1 MIQGEA
7 SMPNSLSLSRRDLLK
22 STSLGFGTIA
32 LSGLLT
38 DQLRAETLGP
48 MAPKNTHFE
57 PKAKRVIFM
66 CMRGAPAQTDTFDYK
81 PRDRKVVST
90 NASPKSKGKYGGK
103 GPAGSV
109 IPFGQHGKSGLWIAD
124 TMPHLAKHADD
135 LCLINSMHTDL
146 PNHPQSYLMLH
157 TGDFRFARP
166 SVGSWTLYGLGTENQ
181 NLPGFISINAETRVG
196 GAQNYGS
203 AFLPAV
209 FQGTPIGHVG
219 ADMSKVGIR
228 NVSGSQLSSAAQRK
242 QLDLVQS
249 MNRALLDESGVDT
262 NLEGAI
268 ESLELGHR
276 MQESVGEV
284 LDVSRENMETLERY
298 NVGKTKKQGR
308 CLDDDF
314 GRQCLWAR
322 RLAESGVRYIEL
334 CHSNWD
340 QHGNHAVEVAANCQA
355 IDKPIAALIQDLK
368 DRDMLKDTLLVWGGE
383 FGRTPLSDTKKG
395 SGHNNRG
402 FTFWMAGGGVKGG
415 MAYGKTN
422 ETGAVSVENKVHTH
436 DLHATMLH
444 LLGLDHEKL
453 TYRYAGRDFRL
464 TDVYGN
470 VVHDIIA

>member
-1 MIQGEA
+1 MLTHQ
-7 SMPNSLSLSRRDLLK
+7 MLTRRAMLK
-22 STSLGFGTIA
+22 STSLGFGTLA
-32 LSGLLT
+32 LAGLCAEEVRAASALT
-38 DQLRAETLGP
+38 
-48 MAPKNTHFE
+48 PKSPHFE

-81 PRDRKVVST
+81 PRKQKTVATTVNRKKR
-90 NASPKSKGKYGGK
+90 NN

-109 IPFGQHGKSGLWIAD
+109 IPFSQHGKSGMWIAD
-124 TMPHLAKHADD
+124 TMPTLAKHADD
-135 LCLINSMHTDL
+135 LCIINSMHTDL

-166 SVGSWTLYGLGTENQ
+166 SVGAWTLYALGTENQ
-181 NLPGFISINAETRVG
+181 NLPGFISINPETRVG

-209 FQGTPIGHVG
+209 YQGTAIGHVG
-219 ADMSKVGIR
+219 MDMSKAGIS
-228 NVSGSQLSSAAQRK
+228 NVKGNPLSSKDQRR

-249 MNRALLDESGVDT
+249 MNKQLLKESGIDT
-262 NLEGAI
+262 QLEGVI

-276 MQESVGEV
+276 MQSSVADV
-284 LDVSRENMETLERY
+284 LSLSKETKETLERY
-298 NVGKTKKQGR
+298 NVGKTQRKGR

-322 RLAESGVRYIEL
+322 RLAESGVRYIEV

-340 QHGNHAVEVAANCQA
+340 QHGNHAAEIAANCEA
-355 IDKPIAALIQDLK
+355 IDKPIAALLQDLK
-368 DRDMLKDTLLVWGGE
+368 DRDMLKDTLIVWGGE
-383 FGRTPLSDTKKG
+383 FGRTPLSNPKGG
-395 SGHNNRG
+395 SGHNNKG
-402 FTFWMAGGGVKGG
+402 FTFWLAGGGVKGG
-415 MAYGKTN
+415 MNYGKTN
-422 ETGAVSVENKVHTH
+422 ETGAVAVENKVHVH

-464 TDVYGN
+464 TDVHGTI
-470 VVHDIIA
+470 VKDIIA

>member
-1 MIQGEA
+1 MLTPPSI
-7 SMPNSLSLSRRDLLK
+7 SRRALLK
-22 STSLGFGTIA
+22 STSLGFGTMA
-32 LSGLLT
+32 LSMLLSE
-38 DQLRAETLGP
+38 QVSAKPGP
-48 MAPKNTHFE
+48 LALKSPHF
-57 PKAKRVIFM
+57 PAKAKRVIFL
-66 CMRGAPAQTDTFDYK
+66 CMRGAPAQADTFDYK
-81 PRDRKVVST
+81 PRDRKVVTT
-90 NASPKSKGKYGGK
+90 NITPTTKRKYAGK

-109 IPFGQHGKSGLWIAD
+109 VPFSQHGESGLWIAD
-124 TMPHLAKHADD
+124 SMPNLARHADD

-166 SVGSWTLYGLGTENQ
+166 SVGSWALYGLGTENQ
-181 NLPGFISINAETRVG
+181 DLPGFISINAETRVG

-209 FQGTPIGHVG
+209 YQGTAIGYVG
-219 ADMSKVGIR
+219 ADIAKSGIR
-228 NVSGSQLSSAAQRK
+228 NVTGSPLTAELQRK
-242 QLDLVQS
+242 QLDLVQD
-249 MNRALLDESGVDT
+249 MNHQLLKQSQLDT
-262 NLEGAI
+262 QLEGAI
-268 ESLELGHR
+268 QSLELGHR
-276 MQESVGEV
+276 MQDSVTEV
-284 LDVSRENMETLERY
+284 LDVSRETEATLKRY
-298 NVGKTKKQGR
+298 NVGKTKATGR
-308 CLDDDF
+308 CRDDDF

-340 QHGNHAVEVAANCQA
+340 QHGNHVAEIKANCTA

-368 DRDMLKDTLLVWGGE
+368 DRDMLKDTLIVWGGE
-383 FGRTPLSDTKKG
+383 FGRTPLSEAGKKG

-402 FTFWMAGGGVKGG
+402 FTFWMAGGGSKGG
-415 MAYGKTN
+415 QAYGKTN
-422 ETGAVSVENKVHTH
+422 ETGAVAVENKVHTH

-470 VVHDIIA
+470 VVKGLLA

>member
-1 MIQGEA
+1 MSIHPL
-7 SMPNSLSLSRRDLLK
+7 MSRRSALR
-22 STSLGFGTIA
+22 STSLGFGALA
-32 LSGLLT
+32 LSSLL
-38 DQLRAETLGP
+38 DEQARGAQRGP
-48 MAPKNTHFE
+48 LAAREPHF
-57 PKAKRVIFM
+57 PAKAQRVIFM

-81 PRDRKVVST
+81 SRDRKVVST
-90 NASPKSKGKYGGK
+90 NVSPKSKGKYRGK
-103 GPAGSV
+103 GPAGSIV
-109 IPFGQHGKSGLWIAD
+109 PFSQHGESGLWIAD
-124 TMPHLAKHADD
+124 TMPAIAAHADD

-166 SVGSWTLYGLGTENQ
+166 SVGSWVLYALGTENQ

-209 FQGTPIGHVG
+209 YQGTAIGHVG
-219 ADMSKVGIR
+219 ADMSKAGIR
-228 NVSGSQLSSAAQRK
+228 NVTGSPFSAELQRR
-242 QLDLVQS
+242 QLDLVQQ
-249 MNRALLDESGVDT
+249 MNKRLLEQARIDT
-262 NLEGAI
+262 QLEGAI

-276 MQESVGEV
+276 MQDSVTEV
-284 LDVSRENMETLERY
+284 LDVSRESNTTLERY
-298 NVGKTKKQGR
+298 NVGQTKKQGR
-308 CLDDDF
+308 CLNDDF

-322 RLAESGVRYIEL
+322 RMAESGVRYMEI

-340 QHGNHAVEVAANCQA
+340 QHGNHAADVAANSRA

-383 FGRTPLSDTKKG
+383 FGRTPMADSKKG

-402 FTFWMAGGGVKGG
+402 FTFWMAGGGVRGG
-415 MAYGKTN
+415 LAYGKTN
-422 ETGAVSVENKVHTH
+422 ESGAEAVENKVHTH

-444 LLGLDHEKL
+444 LMGLNHEKL

-470 VVHDIIA
+470 VVHDILA

>member
-1 MIQGEA
+1 MSHSPAI
-7 SMPNSLSLSRRDLLK
+7 SRRALLR
-22 STSLGFGTIA
+22 STSLGFGA
-32 LSGLLT
+32 LAVSGLFAEHS
-38 DQLRAETLGP
+38 RAGKGGP
-48 MAPKNTHFE
+48 MSPKEPHF
-57 PKAKRVIFM
+57 PAKAKRVIFM

-81 PRDRKVVST
+81 PRGRKVIKT
-90 NASPKSKGKYGGK
+90 NLTPKSKGKYAGK

-109 IPFGQHGKSGLWIAD
+109 IPFSQHGESGLWIAD
-124 TMPHLAKHADD
+124 SMPNLAKHADD
-135 LCLINSMHTDL
+135 MCLINSMHTDL

-166 SVGSWTLYGLGTENQ
+166 SVGAWSLYGLGTENQ

-209 FQGTPIGHVG
+209 YQGTPIGHVG
-219 ADMSKVGIR
+219 ADIAKAGIR
-228 NVSGSQLSSAAQRK
+228 NVSGSPLTAKLQRQ
-242 QLDLVQS
+242 QLDLVQA
-249 MNRALLDESGVDT
+249 MNRELLAESRVDT
-262 NLEGAI
+262 QLEGAI
-268 ESLELGHR
+268 QSLELGHR
-276 MQESVGEV
+276 MQESVTEV
-284 LDVSRENMETLERY
+284 LDVSRESSQTLERY

-322 RLAESGVRYIEL
+322 RMAEAGVRYIEV

-340 QHGNHAVEVAANCQA
+340 QHGNHAVEVAANGRA

-368 DRDMLKDTLLVWGGE
+368 DRDMLTDTLLVWGGE
-383 FGRTPLSDTKKG
+383 FGRTPLADAKKG
-395 SGHNNRG
+395 SNHNNKG

-415 MAYGKTN
+415 VRYGKTN
-422 ETGAVSVENKVHTH
+422 ETGAVAIENKVHTH

-444 LLGLDHEKL
+444 LLGLDHERL

-470 VVHDIIA
+470 VVKDIIV

>member
-1 MIQGEA
+1 MLTPQSI
-7 SMPNSLSLSRRDLLK
+7 SRRALLK
-22 STSLGFGTIA
+22 STSLGFGTMA
-32 LSGLLT
+32 LSTLLSE
-38 DQLRAETLGP
+38 QVSAKPGP
-48 MAPKNTHFE
+48 LAPKSPHF
-57 PKAKRVIFM
+57 PAKAKRVIFL
-66 CMRGAPAQTDTFDYK
+66 CMRGAPAQADTFDYK
-81 PRDRKVVST
+81 PRDRKVVTT
-90 NASPKSKGKYGGK
+90 NITPTTKRKYAGK

-109 IPFGQHGKSGLWIAD
+109 VPFSQHGESGLWIAD
-124 TMPHLAKHADD
+124 SMPNLARHADD
-135 LCLINSMHTDL
+135 LCIINSMHTDL

-166 SVGSWTLYGLGTENQ
+166 SVGSWALYGLGTENQ
-181 NLPGFISINAETRVG
+181 DLPGFISINAETRVG

-209 FQGTPIGHVG
+209 YQGTAIGYVG
-219 ADMSKVGIR
+219 ADIAKSGIR
-228 NVSGSQLSSAAQRK
+228 NVTGNPLTAELQRK

-249 MNRALLDESGVDT
+249 MNHQLLKQSQLDT
-262 NLEGAI
+262 QLEGAI
-268 ESLELGHR
+268 QSLELGHR
-276 MQESVGEV
+276 MQDSVTEV
-284 LDVSRENMETLERY
+284 LDVSQETEATLERY
-298 NVGKTKKQGR
+298 NVGKTKSTGR
-308 CLDDDF
+308 CRDDDF

-340 QHGNHAVEVAANCQA
+340 QHGNHVAEIQANCTA

-368 DRDMLKDTLLVWGGE
+368 DRDMLKDTLIVWGGE
-383 FGRTPLSDTKKG
+383 FGRTPLSEAGKKG

-402 FTFWMAGGGVKGG
+402 FTFWMAGGGSKGVQN
-415 MAYGKTN
+415 YGKTN
-422 ETGAVSVENKVHTH
+422 ETGAVAVENKVHTH

-470 VVHDIIA
+470 VVKGLLA

>member
-1 MIQGEA
+1 
-7 SMPNSLSLSRRDLLK
+7 MPHSLPLSRRDLLK

-38 DQLRAETLGP
+38 DQLRAETRGP
-48 MAPKNTHFE
+48 MAPKSPHFD

-109 IPFGQHGKSGLWIAD
+109 IPFSQHGKSGLWIAD
-124 TMPHLAKHADD
+124 TMPRLAKHADD

-209 FQGTPIGHVG
+209 YQGTPIGHVG
-219 ADMSKVGIR
+219 ADMSKAGIR
-228 NVSGSQLSSAAQRK
+228 NVSGSQLSSVAQRK

-249 MNRALLDESGVDT
+249 MNRALLKESGIDT

-284 LDVSRENMETLERY
+284 LDVSRENTETLERY

-340 QHGNHAVEVAANCQA
+340 QHGNHAVDVAANCQA

-415 MAYGKTN
+415 MAYGKTDD
-422 ETGAVSVENKVHTH
+422 TGAVSVENKVHTH

-444 LLGLDHEKL
+444 MLGLDHEKL

>member
-1 MIQGEA
+1 MLTKTI
-7 SMPNSLSLSRRDLLK
+7 SRRAMLQ
-22 STSLGFGTIA
+22 STAVGFGSLA
-32 LSGLLT
+32 VAGLLA
-38 DQLRAETLGP
+38 DQ
-48 MAPKNTHFE
+48 APGAAARPLSPKQPHFE

-81 PRDRKVVST
+81 PRDRKIATANVT
-90 NASPKSKGKYGGK
+90 PKGKRGRGNA
-103 GPAGSV
+103 PAGSV
-109 IPFGQHGKSGLWIAD
+109 IPFSQHGEGGLWIAD
-124 TMPHLAKHADD
+124 TMPAIAKHADD
-135 LCLINSMHTDL
+135 LCLINSMYTDL
-146 PNHPQSYLMLH
+146 PNHPQSYLMMH

-166 SVGSWTLYGLGTENQ
+166 SIGAWTLYGLGSENE
-181 NLPGFISINAETRVG
+181 NLPGFISINPETRVG

-209 FQGTPIGHVG
+209 YQGTAIGRVG
-219 ADMSKVGIR
+219 ANMSKSGIR
-228 NVSGSQLSSAAQRK
+228 NVSGGILTGAAQRR

-249 MNRALLDESGVDT
+249 MNHHLLSESSVDT
-262 NLEGAI
+262 QLEGAI

-276 MQESVGEV
+276 MQDSVTEV
-284 LDVSRENMETLERY
+284 LDLAGETSETLARY
-298 NVGKTKKQGR
+298 NVGKTKSQGR
-308 CLDDDF
+308 CRDDDF

-322 RLAESGVRYIEL
+322 RLAESGVRYIEV

-340 QHGNHAVEVAANCQA
+340 QHANHAADIAANCKA
-355 IDKPIAALIQDLK
+355 IDKPIAALMQDLK
-368 DRDMLKDTLLVWGGE
+368 DRDMLKDTLIVWGGE

-402 FTFWMAGGGVKGG
+402 FTYWMAGGGVQGG
-415 MAYGKTN
+415 MAYGKTD
-422 ETGAVSVENKVHTH
+422 ESGDTAVENKVHTH

-470 VVHDIIA
+470 VVHDIIQ